1 MNSAAENRTCPGC
14 GAAIPANAPQ
24 GICPK
29 CLMAA
34 AAVATDTGQTG
45 GKRPEP
51 PSLEQ
56 LAAVF
61 PQLEVI
67 EFIGQGG
74 MGAVYKARQK
84 QLDRVVALKV
94 LPPGIGGDAAF
105 AERFTREAK
114 ALAKLLHP
122 NIVALFE
129 FGQADGIYY
138 LLMEYVD
145 GVSLGQLLRSSRVSP
160 REALAIVPQICD
172 ALQYA
177 HDQGIVH
184 RDIKPENIL
193 LDRRGRVKVADFG
206 LAKLVEANGPLSP
219 TLSPSEGERGTAR
232 PGEEKTPALTG
243 AGKVMGTPNYM
254 APEQVEHPGEVDH
267 RADIYALGVVFYQML
282 TGELP
287 GKAIEPPSKKVQID
301 VRLDEVVL
309 RALEREPELRYQQA
323 SQVKTAVE
331 TISSSS
337 APVTGTAPLPA
348 RPAATRS
355 RRRAALTVALVVWFF
370 VAGTVTVIT
379 WIRAESWKVV
389 AVISCPRKLQPG
401 RPVDMDYFKH
411 AATMIELIR
420 SDVILGRVIDRLELD
435 ERSGKLDERWG
446 KRNLGLKLTKAQ
458 AIDLLRRRLDVRSS
472 EGGTLIQVGVY
483 GKRPEKPEEAMDIAD
498 AIAKELRAFR
508 IEQHDPPADML
519 EMTLRYTAPDILLG
533 LAAGFVPG
541 LLAGGLVLW
550 RGSLRRGSQASQV
563 KKGVETI
570 VGGAGIPPAQ
580 PVRKNSTGKI
590 IAIGCGV
597 LVAGGLV
604 VLLLTMALYFLESA
618 TPVAPTAQN
627 LSFGPVK
634 QVSATAARSGDIG
647 VRLESPGT
655 VESSDSVMFAISED
669 YCQAV
674 IRKFDAHQAM
684 TVEAYD
690 ARGEKRFGH
699 GLLAGVDNRIDT
711 ATGTLK
717 CRASLTPEGENLMV
731 PGLFLN
737 IRLLLEVKHGVT
749 LVPNVAIQRDP
760 QSDYVWVIQSDHT
773 LTRRPVR
780 VGAVDGS
787 WAEIRSG
794 LSPGEVVAG
803 DGFNGLQEGQ
813 KIRYKLVP
821 DAATTPAA
829 PAAAQNL
836 SLGPVIERQVNKP
849 VSDFPE
855 TTDLSTPESACAA
868 WQRATAHKDAQAVS
882 RLSWVKID
890 PAEEEAWFRNE
901 EAHDREGLAIYLK
914 ALTES
919 KIVVVLTWRGELAD
933 VITFLPFPPG
943 KGRHPYSARSFGRI
957 GGQWKNLGED
967 RLPSLEAA
975 RASFEQK
982 KAAIWEQLQSLQ
994 SAASGVAPVAPPVAA
1009 KPVPLNQVIELTL
1022 ADVRSGKESL
1032 ASLATGG
1039 TRPPDFTAVR
1049 GDDPAGRA
1057 WLRAQ
1062 DIDLVYYARTDSGD
1076 SGVGAYDLRL
1086 AKVPNAQFDSM
1097 DADGLVKALS
1107 GVERTEGGL
1116 MSVRDGLPVT
1126 YVFETRRGL
1135 GGVLQ
1140 ITGFTDN
1147 PRGVKIRYKLVQPAA
1162 SGSSAAKSQT
1172 SADRSAAS
1180 GVRDV
1185 FRPEL
1190 SNQQRKRTL
1199 LTS

>member
-1 MNSAAENRTCPGC
+1 
-14 GAAIPANAPQ
+14 
-24 GICPK
+24 
-29 CLMAA
+29 
-34 AAVATDTGQTG
+34 
-45 GKRPEP
+45 
-51 PSLEQ
+51 
-56 LAAVF
+56 
-61 PQLEVI
+61 
-67 EFIGQGG
+67 
-74 MGAVYKARQK
+74 
-84 QLDRVVALKV
+84 
-94 LPPGIGGDAAF
+94 
-105 AERFTREAK
+105 
-114 ALAKLLHP
+114 
-122 NIVALFE
+122 
-129 FGQADGIYY
+129 
-138 LLMEYVD
+138 
-145 GVSLGQLLRSSRVSP
+145 
-160 REALAIVPQICD
+160 
-172 ALQYA
+172 
-177 HDQGIVH
+177 
-184 RDIKPENIL
+184 
-193 LDRRGRVKVADFG
+193 
-206 LAKLVEANGPLSP
+206 
-219 TLSPSEGERGTAR
+219 
-232 PGEEKTPALTG
+232 
-243 AGKVMGTPNYM
+243 
-254 APEQVEHPGEVDH
+254 
-267 RADIYALGVVFYQML
+267 
-282 TGELP
+282 
-287 GKAIEPPSKKVQID
+287 
-301 VRLDEVVL
+301 
-309 RALEREPELRYQQA
+309 
-323 SQVKTAVE
+323 
-331 TISSSS
+331 
-337 APVTGTAPLPA
+337 
-348 RPAATRS
+348 
-355 RRRAALTVALVVWFF
+355 
-370 VAGTVTVIT
+370 
-379 WIRAESWKVV
+379 
-389 AVISCPRKLQPG
+389 
-401 RPVDMDYFKH
+401 
-411 AATMIELIR
+411 
-420 SDVILGRVIDRLELD
+420 
-435 ERSGKLDERWG
+435 
-446 KRNLGLKLTKAQ
+446 
-458 AIDLLRRRLDVRSS
+458 
-472 EGGTLIQVGVY
+472 
-483 GKRPEKPEEAMDIAD
+483 
-498 AIAKELRAFR
+498 
-508 IEQHDPPADML
+508 
-519 EMTLRYTAPDILLG
+519 
-533 LAAGFVPG
+533 
-541 LLAGGLVLW
+541 
-550 RGSLRRGSQASQV
+550 
-563 KKGVETI
+563 
-570 VGGAGIPPAQ
+570 
-580 PVRKNSTGKI
+580 
-590 IAIGCGV
+590 
-597 LVAGGLV
+597 
-604 VLLLTMALYFLESA
+604 
-618 TPVAPTAQN
+618 
-627 LSFGPVK
+627 
-634 QVSATAARSGDIG
+634 
-647 VRLESPGT
+647 
-655 VESSDSVMFAISED
+655 
-669 YCQAV
+669 
-674 IRKFDAHQAM
+674 
-684 TVEAYD
+684 
-690 ARGEKRFGH
+690 
-699 GLLAGVDNRIDT
+699 
-711 ATGTLK
+711 
-717 CRASLTPEGENLMV
+717 
-731 PGLFLN
+731 
-737 IRLLLEVKHGVT
+737 LEVKHGVT

-901 EAHDREGLAIYLK
+901 EARDREGLAIYLK